1 MADPVSVVGLI
12 SSVITF
18 IDFGLKVISESKK
31 LRDSA
36 SKGTSDEISEL
47 DHYITNIQQWHE
59 KVKKQQL
66 SGLRLSQSEKR
77 ILEMVQDCEKLVI
90 ELREVIGSLK
100 IQNKARSKTIETAR
114 VAFQTR
120 MKYGDNQNKRTRLH
134 DLDEQIRRHVE
145 HIMQA

>member
-36 SKGTSDEISEL
+36 SKGTADEISEL

-114 VAFQTR
+114 VAFQR
-120 MKYGDNQNKRTRLH
+120 RWKYGDIQNMRTRLH
-134 DLDEQIRRHVE
+134 DLDEQIRSHVE

>member
-18 IDFGLKVISESKK
+18 IDFGLKVISEGKK

-47 DHYITNIQQWHE
+47 DHYIKNIQKWHE
-59 KVKKQQL
+59 KVKQQQL
-66 SGLRLSQSEKR
+66 PGLQLSESEKR
-77 ILEMVQDCEKLVI
+77 ILGMVQDCEKLVH
-90 ELREVIGSLK
+90 ELQEVIEPLK
-100 IQNKARSKTIETAR
+100 IQDGARSRTLETAR
-114 VAFQTR
+114 IIFQR
-120 MKYGDNQNKRTRLH
+120 GWKHGDIQNMRTRLH
-134 DLDEQIRRHVE
+134 TLDEQIRSHVE